1 MIEISFSQLHLWLT
15 AFLWPFV
22 RLTAFIMASPLW
34 GHSSVPR
41 QAKLALAA
49 IVCFVVVPT
58 LPAPPQVPVWSWAG
72 VGILVE
78 QVVIGVALGLT
89 VTVTLAAVQAA
100 GEFIGLQMGL
110 GFATFFSPDTGAN
123 TMILSRIFYMITLL
137 MFLAVDAHLITL
149 ETLVFS
155 FEALPVGL
163 LGLNPSAFEMLAR
176 FGSIVFVAGM
186 LLAIPLVGALLIVNL
201 SLGIL
206 NRSAPQLTVFS
217 VGFPTSLLL
226 GLVLLTV
233 LMTDFGRYLHS
244 LFNQGLGFMRELLVA
259 MAG

>member
-1 MIEISFSQLHLWLT
+1 MIEISFAQLHLWLT
-15 AFLWPFV
+15 AFLWPFI

-41 QAKLALAA
+41 QVKLALAA
-49 IVCFVVVPT
+49 IVCVVLAPT
-58 LPAPPQVPVWSWAG
+58 LPEPPQVPVWSWAG
-72 VGILVE
+72 IGIMAE
-78 QVVIGVALGLT
+78 QMVIGVALGLA
-89 VTVTLAAVQAA
+89 VTITLTAVQAA

-110 GFATFFSPDTGAN
+110 GFATFFSPDTGSN

-137 MFLAVDAHLITL
+137 MFLAVDAHLITF

-155 FEALPVGL
+155 FEALPIGL

-176 FGSIVFVAGM
+176 FGSIIFVAGM

-226 GLVLLTV
+226 GMALLVV
-233 LMTDFGRYLHS
+233 LMTDFGRYLHN
-244 LFNQGLGFMRELLVA
+244 LFNQGLGFMRELLVV
-259 MAG
+259 MAA